1 VTARFSYTLREN
13 QQFRNA
19 GRPVV
24 AISPDGRHF
33 VYNANNGLYLRS
45 MDGLD
50 ARLIQGTETPV
61 TNPTFSPDGQWVAF
75 FSGTQLMKIPVAGG
89 TPIVLTTATNPFG
102 ISWSTNATIVFAQ
115 PEGVMRVSANGGTP
129 EVLVATKAGEE
140 QIGGPQVLPG
150 GEWLLFSIVRGTIR
164 AANRWDVAEIVAH
177 SLETG
182 ERKVLWRG
190 GSDARYVPTGHIIYA
205 LGNALF
211 ALPFNLN
218 RVEVT
223 GGPVP
228 VLEGALRPPQ
238 PAQQTGTA
246 HYDLSATGTLVH
258 ATGAP
263 GLVPNR
269 TLVWVDRTGRE
280 EALGAPPRSYLAP
293 RISPDGLQVA
303 LDLRD
308 QENDV
313 WIWSVARQTLTRLT
327 FDPGLDRYPVWTP
340 DGRRIVFSSQRGPP
354 GSLFWQAADGTG
366 EAERLTE
373 SPSIQYP
380 SSVSADGAT
389 VILEQQGG
397 SVDVVA
403 MSLSAP
409 RRMTPLIATTTFVE
423 RNGDLSGDGQWIAYQ
438 SNESG
443 QFEVYVRP
451 FPGVDSGR
459 WQISTG
465 GGAQPK
471 WSANSRE
478 LFYVDLEGRI
488 VGVPIKLGAGFAA
501 GNPQV
506 VIDGPYAAF
515 PGFAGRMYDV
525 SRDGQRFLVLKGT
538 DNADDD
544 PPPPQI
550 IVVQN
555 WFEELKR
562 VAPTT

>member
-1 VTARFSYTLREN
+1 
-13 QQFRNA
+13 
-19 GRPVV
+19 
-24 AISPDGRHF
+24 
-33 VYNANNGLYLRS
+33 
-45 MDGLD
+45 
-50 ARLIQGTETPV
+50 
-61 TNPTFSPDGQWVAF
+61 
-75 FSGTQLMKIPVAGG
+75 
-89 TPIVLTTATNPFG
+89 
-102 ISWSTNATIVFAQ
+102 
-115 PEGVMRVSANGGTP
+115 
-129 EVLVATKAGEE
+129 
-140 QIGGPQVLPG
+140 
-150 GEWLLFSIVRGTIR
+150 
-164 AANRWDVAEIVAH
+164 
-177 SLETG
+177 
-182 ERKVLWRG
+182 VLWRG

-354 GSLFWQAADGTG
+354 DSLFWQAADGTG